1 MNNNAFKSLTIEEK
15 REFDSIM
22 NNLRDEMRIVKMES
36 DRMAHEAEWAAAN
49 AFLNC

>member
-1 MNNNAFKSLTIEEK
+1 MTPDEK
-15 REFDSIM
+15 NKFDSVM
-22 NNLRDEMRIVKMES
+22 NNLREEMRVVKMES